1 MKKDLTDVTFIIPI
15 RIDSLDR
22 IRNLFSSLL
31 YIISNFDTNIIV
43 KELGDHSHYRDDIV
57 PLLEQV
63 FDEIPVE
70 YIFEETTEPVFHK
83 TKILNELSALVKT
96 DICVSY
102 DCDVILPVE
111 SYLEARRMIVED
123 GVDLVYPY
131 GFNENY
137 DPVNGYAKLVDYN
150 DDVLNSFYE
159 GDFSLD
165 ILLQRSQTVH
175 ARYGYCQFYRIPTF
189 KKAGEWSE
197 KFVSFGAEDEEFYY
211 RFKTLGFNVQRI
223 DEFVY
228 HLNHSRDTAY
238 WFQNSNPHLSTNEEL
253 WESIKSMNRE
263 QLIEFYNLDL

>member
-1 MKKDLTDVTFIIPI
+1 MKHDLKDVTFVIPI

-31 YIISNFDTNIIV
+31 YILSNFDTNVIV
-43 KELGDHSHYRDDIV
+43 KELGETSHYTDDVV

-111 SYLEARRMIVED
+111 SYLEARRMVVED
-123 GVDLVYPY
+123 SVDLVYPY
-131 GFNENY
+131 GFNEHY
-137 DPVNGYAKLVDYN
+137 DPVNGYAKLVEYN
-150 DDVLNSFYE
+150 DDILNEFYDNSF
-159 GDFSLD
+159 DLNV
-165 ILLQRSQTVH
+165 LLKKCQTVH
-175 ARYGYCQFYRIPTF
+175 ARYGYCQFYRLSTF
-189 KKAGEWSE
+189 KKAGQWSE

-211 RFKTLGFNVQRI
+211 RFKTLGYNVQRI

-238 WFQNSNPHLSTNEEL
+238 WFQNSNPHLNTNEKL
-253 WESIKSMNRE
+253 WEAIKKMDKQ